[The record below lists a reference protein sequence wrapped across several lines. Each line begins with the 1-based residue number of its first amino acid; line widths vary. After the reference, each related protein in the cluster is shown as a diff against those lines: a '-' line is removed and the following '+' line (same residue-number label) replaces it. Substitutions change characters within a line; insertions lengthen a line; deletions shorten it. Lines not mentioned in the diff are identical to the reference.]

1 MERRTRAIAATVVTD
16 SILII
21 ASATF
26 WAVRFCPR
34 VGVDQYGFAVEAIKG
49 SNGVYSPRRSIRGKV
64 TNLSA
69 RTIPVVTVCY
79 FPLDSSGNQVDVV
92 PAVIGYL
99 GAHNSSLFEIPV
111 VQTTVESIRFDR
123 VTTH

>member
-1 MERRTRAIAATVVTD
+1 M
-16 SILII
+16 
-21 ASATF
+21 
-26 WAVRFCPR
+26 
-34 VGVDQYGFAVEAIKG
+34 
-49 SNGVYSPRRSIRGKV
+49 

-69 RTIPVVTVCY
+69 RTIPVVTVRY

-92 PAVIGYL
+92 SAVIGYL